1 VLLGRDPDPHSKCGS
16 ESRRAKIMVTTK
28 IEKSKEIFMFEGWM
42 FSLSADGFSCSL
54 GVLYGGLVNN
64 NFS

>member
-1 VLLGRDPDPHSKCGS
+1 
-16 ESRRAKIMVTTK
+16 MVTTK